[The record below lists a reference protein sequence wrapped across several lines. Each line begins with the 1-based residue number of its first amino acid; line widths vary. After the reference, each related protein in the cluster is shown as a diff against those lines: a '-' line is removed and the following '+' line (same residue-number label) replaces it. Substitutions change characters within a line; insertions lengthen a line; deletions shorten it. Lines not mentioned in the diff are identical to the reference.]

1 MKAYVSKDGK
11 QYGPYPV
18 EQLRKYVQEGNFTAE
33 DLACHD
39 GQNWVKVAEVPGFA
53 TGDDTPTT
61 PQQPQA
67 VQEDSL
73 DANTKATEF
82 TATSSVLGI
91 ASIILVSI
99 PLVIFLC
106 IFLDGADKFPLFLVF
121 LFFGVPMLLVGL
133 ILSIIGLNLR
143 RGTTT
148 GKKRCRIGLYLV
160 LIMPLW
166 LLLCIFWGEVLE

>member
-1 MKAYVSKDGK
+1 MKACVSKDGK

-39 GQNWVKVAEVPGFA
+39 GQNWVTIAEVPGFA

-82 TATSSVLGI
+82 TATSSVVGI
-91 ASIILVSI
+91 TSIILVSI
-99 PLVIFLC
+99 PPAIFLC
-106 IFLDGADKFPLFLVF
+106 SFAGVWGEEFMFWVF
-121 LFFGVPMLLVGL
+121 LFLGVPMLLVGL

-148 GKKRCRIGLYLV
+148 GKKLCRIGLYLS

-166 LLLCIFWGEVLE
+166 LLLFIFAGFFV

>member
-1 MKAYVSKDGK
+1 MKVYVSKDGK

-18 EQLRKYVQEGNFTAE
+18 EQLQEYVQQGNFTAE

-106 IFLDGADKFPLFLVF
+106 TFLDGADEDLILVF
-121 LFFGVPMLLVGL
+121 LFVGVPMLLVGL

-148 GKKRCRIGLYLV
+148 GKKRCRIGLYLG

-166 LLLCIFWGEVLE
+166 LLLFIFLGHFLA

>member
-82 TATSSVLGI
+82 TATSSVLGNS
-91 ASIILVSI
+91 SIILVSI
-99 PLVIFLC
+99 LLVFFFLC
-106 IFLDGADKFPLFLVF
+106 FFLVDAEIRPDDF
-121 LFFGVPMLLVGL
+121 IEFFIVAPPMSLVGL

-148 GKKRCRIGLYLV
+148 GKKRCRIGLCLG
-160 LIMPLW
+160 LLMPLFFN
-166 LLLCIFWGEVLE
+166 LFAEFLA

>member
-1 MKAYVSKDGK
+1 MQVYVSKNDT
-11 QYGPYPV
+11 QYGPYSL
-18 EQLRKYVQEGNFTAE
+18 EQLRKYVKAGNFTTA
-33 DLACHD
+33 DMACFD
-39 GQNWVKVAEVPGFA
+39 GQNWVTIAEVPGFA

-106 IFLDGADKFPLFLVF
+106 TFLDGADEDLILVF
-121 LFFGVPMLLVGL
+121 LFVGVPMLLVGL

-148 GKKRCRIGLYLV
+148 GKKRCRIGLYLG

-166 LLLCIFWGEVLE
+166 LLLFIFLGEVLA

>member
-1 MKAYVSKDGK
+1 MHVYVNKDG
-11 QYGPYPV
+11 QQFGPYTV
-18 EQLRKYVQEGNFTAE
+18 EQLRMYVQQGNFTTT
-33 DLACHD
+33 DLACCD

-82 TATSSVLGI
+82 TASSSVLGI

-99 PLVIFLC
+99 PWGFL
-106 IFLDGADKFPLFLVF
+106 LADDLGWFFVF
-121 LFFGVPMLLVGL
+121 LFVGAPMWLVGL

-148 GKKRCRIGLYLV
+148 GKKRCRIGLCLG
-160 LIMPLW
+160 LLMPLFFN
-166 LLLCIFWGEVLE
+166 LFAEFLA

>member
-1 MKAYVSKDGK
+1 MKVYVSKDGK

-18 EQLRKYVQEGNFTAE
+18 EQLQEYVQQGNFTAE

-82 TATSSVLGI
+82 TASSSVLGI

-99 PLVIFLC
+99 PWGFL
-106 IFLDGADKFPLFLVF
+106 LADDLGWFFVF
-121 LFFGVPMLLVGL
+121 LFVGAPMWLVGL

-148 GKKRCRIGLYLV
+148 GKKRCRIGLYLG

-166 LLLCIFWGEVLE
+166 LLLFIFLGEVLA

>member
-1 MKAYVSKDGK
+1 MKACVSKDGK

-99 PLVIFLC
+99 PWGFWGISIL
-106 IFLDGADKFPLFLVF
+106 ADDLAWFFGF
-121 LFFGVPMLLVGL
+121 LFVGAPMWLVGL

-148 GKKRCRIGLYLV
+148 GKKRCRIGLCLG
-160 LIMPLW
+160 LLMPLFFN
-166 LLLCIFWGEVLE
+166 LFAEFLA